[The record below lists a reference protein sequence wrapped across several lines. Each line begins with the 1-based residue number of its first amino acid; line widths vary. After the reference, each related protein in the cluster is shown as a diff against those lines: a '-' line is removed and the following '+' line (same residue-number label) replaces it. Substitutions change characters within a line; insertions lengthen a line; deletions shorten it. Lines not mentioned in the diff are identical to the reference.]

1 MKKLNFLYHAQL
13 LLTSFLLLTLSLLT
27 YTHLSPDS
35 DQIPFSSPQI
45 GALSAASL
53 LVASFSYLLQLSLKR
68 KAGYSE
74 YYKLLYEA
82 ATAESS
88 SGLAIHDADGKLVTI
103 TPQFAR
109 VAGLEKENLRGATF
123 EEIYKQDLLTL
134 IRPLLEPGVQT
145 DPVNFRSSIDGDSLA
160 FQLYHRTILDPYG
173 NPLHLLVAEEIE
185 RQERLRENSLEK
197 NSRQKD
203 TFIANVSHEIRSP
216 MNVVTGMTTLL
227 RDTGLTP
234 KQSEYVANIESSS
247 DTMLAV
253 INDILDMSKIKRSEL
268 TLRPKP
274 TKLWD
279 LLQKFSAASAMQISI
294 KNLTWNFNAN
304 IPRDLKVM
312 VDQVR
317 LQQIL
322 TNLVTNS
329 KKFTESGSITLTVDL
344 LERPTDLD
352 LVPMVSLRF
361 CVEDTGIGM
370 ASDELQRIFGEF
382 EQVENHLTK
391 KYQGTGL
398 GLAICKHLVEK
409 MNGEIWAESV
419 PWEGSRFYFRLLLPQ
434 ANRQESL
441 GTAPVPMN
449 PSELVL
455 FDGKGK
461 RVLIVEDIKLNA
473 QILGQLLER
482 VNLQADYAYDGLEAI
497 SMATAH
503 PDGYYSLILMDIHM
517 PRLDGFAAATELRRV
532 YQLQTPILAVT
543 ATVVDGNT
551 LDTYRGIFDSFI
563 IKPFKAQT
571 VYSRISTYF
580 SDPVRPRK
588 QANITED
595 PFSGKEKAIQNLGGL
610 VDVYEKSV
618 ARFRTNYQNASNELE
633 QLIQSGN
640 LKEATRFAHSIKG
653 LAGTL
658 GMDPLYRCSAVIED
672 KLRSG
677 DYRNLITDLE
687 QFKTLL
693 AQVI

>member
-1 MKKLNFLYHAQL
+1 MKKLNLLFHAQL

-27 YTHLSPDS
+27 YTHLSQDS
-35 DQIPFSSPQI
+35 DQIPFSSYQI

-53 LVASFSYLLQLSLKR
+53 LVASLSYLLQLSLR
-68 KAGYSE
+68 RYAGYSE

-82 ATAESS
+82 ATSESI
-88 SGLAIHDADGKLVTI
+88 SGLAIHYADGKLVTI

-109 VAGLEKENLRGATF
+109 VAGLEKEDLRGATF
-123 EEIYKQDLLTL
+123 EEIYKPDLLTL
-134 IRPLLEPGVQT
+134 IRPLLGPGEQT
-145 DPVNFRSSIDGDSLA
+145 DPVNFRSNIDGASLA
-160 FQLYHRTILDPYG
+160 FQLYHRNILDPYG

-185 RQERLRENSLEK
+185 RQERLRENSLEE

-216 MNVVTGMTTLL
+216 MNVVMGMTTLL

-234 KQSEYVANIESSS
+234 KQSEYVANIENAS

-253 INDILDMSKIKRSEL
+253 INDILDMSRIKRSEL
-268 TLRPKP
+268 TLSPKP

-322 TNLVTNS
+322 TNLVTNAR
-329 KKFTESGSITLTVDL
+329 KFTESGSITLTVDL

-352 LVPMVSLRF
+352 LVPMVSLQF

-370 ASDELQRIFGEF
+370 ASDELQRIFEEF

-398 GLAICKHLVEK
+398 GLSICKHLVEK
-409 MNGEIWAESV
+409 MNGEIWADSV

-434 ANRQESL
+434 ATMQKSL
-441 GTAPVPMN
+441 GTTPVPTD

-461 RVLIVEDIKLNA
+461 RVLIVEDVKLNA

-532 YQLQTPILAVT
+532 HQLQTPILAVT
-543 ATVVDGNT
+543 ATVVDEDT
-551 LDTYRGIFDSFI
+551 LDAYRGIFDSFI

-580 SDPVRPRK
+580 SDPVAPRK
-588 QANITED
+588 QTNLPED

-633 QLIQSGN
+633 QLIQSGK
-640 LKEATRFAHSIKG
+640 LEEATRFAHSIKG

-658 GMDPLYRCSAVIED
+658 GMDPLYRCSAVIEE

-677 DYRNLITDLE
+677 DYRNLIADLE
-687 QFKTLL
+687 QFETLL